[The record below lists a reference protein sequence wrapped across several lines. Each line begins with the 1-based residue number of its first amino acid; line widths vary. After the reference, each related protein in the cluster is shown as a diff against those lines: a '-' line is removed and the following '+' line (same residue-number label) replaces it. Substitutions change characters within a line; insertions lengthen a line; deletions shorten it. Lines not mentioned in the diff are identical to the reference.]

1 MSFNA
6 DQGTSVVYAE
16 LKQLAGARL
25 RHERADHTLSATEL
39 VHEAYLKLAHTT
51 AEYND
56 KAHFMRIAARVMRQV
71 LVDHALARKADKRG
85 GDWLRLTLTSAMP
98 EIELGKPDG
107 IDVLGLDEA
116 LTVLEALDPRQANIV
131 ELRYF
136 AGLSIDEAATVLNL
150 SAATV
155 KREWAVARLFLRR
168 ELSKYDSLDE

>member
-6 DQGTSVVYAE
+6 EQGARVVYAE

-25 RHERADHTLSATEL
+25 RHERANHTLSATEL

-85 GDWLRLTLTSAMP
+85 GDWQRLTLTSAMP

-107 IDVLGLDEA
+107 VDVLGLDEA
-116 LTVLEALDPRQANIV
+116 LTALEALDPRQANIV

-136 AGLSIDEAATVLNL
+136 AGLSIDEAATVLNF

-168 ELSKYDSLDE
+168 ELSK